1 MSRQILRRRVIV
13 AVLLFAVGQYGFAQE
28 ESVLGGVVVPTA
40 VYEAALPQV
49 NSGGLRVRDFPS
61 INAGTILGM
70 LDVGTKLNIEAVTGW
85 KDAIDGG
92 SFPWYLVQTRSSPRL
107 TGWVYGMYV
116 SFKEKYP
123 EDFWQPEL
131 ATRAHMNRV
140 LLVRQIFRTIF
151 GTFSIKVSDKW
162 LKTASLQKESPYT
175 SDATFRT
182 YQTSFG
188 TVVIIYRA
196 SASEHLVIHMEVDRP
211 VPGLLVNVGD
221 TLQQLESTLG
231 NDHVERN
238 GLLTYTVSQLLDAYS
253 VGVVA
258 LGGTVTDI
266 TATAL
271 LN

>member
-1 MSRQILRRRVIV
+1 MRFARIAAMVVILLSVSCV
-13 AVLLFAVGQYGFAQE
+13 ALFGQNV
-28 ESVLGGVVVPTA
+28 SVLGETVVPTA

-61 INAGTILGM
+61 IREGTILGM
-70 LDVGTKLNIEAVTGW
+70 LDVGTRLNIEAVTGW
-85 KDAIDGG
+85 RDSIDGG
-92 SFPWYLVQTRSSPRL
+92 SFPWYLVQTRTAPRL
-107 TGWVYGMYV
+107 SGWVYGMYV

-123 EDFWQPEL
+123 EQFWRPEL
-131 ATRAHMNRV
+131 ATRDHMNRV
-140 LLVRQIFRTIF
+140 LLVRQISRTIF
-151 GTFSIKVSDKW
+151 GSFSIKVPDAW
-162 LKTASLQKESPYT
+162 LKTATLVKESPYA

-196 SASEHLVIHMEVDRP
+196 GAGEHLVIHMEVDRP
-211 VPGLLVNVGD
+211 MPGLLVNVGD
-221 TLQQLESTLG
+221 GLQQLESTLG
-231 NDHVERN
+231 SNHVERK

-258 LGGTVTDI
+258 LGDTVTAI